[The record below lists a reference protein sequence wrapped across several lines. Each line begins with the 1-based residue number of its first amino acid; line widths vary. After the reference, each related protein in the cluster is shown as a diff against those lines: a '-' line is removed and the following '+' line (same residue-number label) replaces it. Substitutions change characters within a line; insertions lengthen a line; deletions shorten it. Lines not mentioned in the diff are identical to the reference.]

1 MNFLFTILFYTFVG
15 QHCLNNVS
23 HNLISN
29 SPRRVVES
37 TISFL
42 QQCGRCCSDRGI
54 NHTTKH
60 FTMQHRKDGL
70 YQPNPFSLVNSDYQ
84 QNLTKEIK
92 DFFGDI
98 SFEEVQEELF
108 EISRML
114 VTKETLKNYSVLSVR
129 ERGYTLQRVLMLLTR
144 LHFINSKPES
154 NGTN

>member
-1 MNFLFTILFYTFVG
+1 
-15 QHCLNNVS
+15 
-23 HNLISN
+23 
-29 SPRRVVES
+29 
-37 TISFL
+37 
-42 QQCGRCCSDRGI
+42 
-54 NHTTKH
+54 
-60 FTMQHRKDGL
+60 MQHRKDGL